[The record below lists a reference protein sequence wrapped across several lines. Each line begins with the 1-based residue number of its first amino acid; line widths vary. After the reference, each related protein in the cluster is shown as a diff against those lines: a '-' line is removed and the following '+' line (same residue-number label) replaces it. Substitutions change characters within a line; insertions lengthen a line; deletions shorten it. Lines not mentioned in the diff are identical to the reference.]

1 MASPG
6 TFSECG
12 DWVQRSIVEFC
23 SRSAGYIC
31 ERKHVAS
38 PGTYV
43 LECGDWKQRLIEE
56 FCRSSAGNICE
67 ESYWLLPGL
76 IFWSAVFKSKRP
88 YE

>member
-23 SRSAGYIC
+23 SSSAGYIC

-43 LECGDWKQRLIEE
+43 LECGDWKKRLIEE
-56 FCRSSAGNICE
+56 FCRSSAGKICE

-76 IFWSAVFKSKRP
+76 IF
-88 YE
+88 